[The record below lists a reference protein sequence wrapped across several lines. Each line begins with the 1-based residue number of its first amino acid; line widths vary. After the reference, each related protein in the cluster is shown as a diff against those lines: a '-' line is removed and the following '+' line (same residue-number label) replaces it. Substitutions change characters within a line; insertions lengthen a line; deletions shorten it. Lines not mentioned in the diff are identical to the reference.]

1 MNYLLYPRD
10 SPRKQILLSCSL
22 VIDEETK
29 VKRRNL
35 PRVTELASGG
45 LEFKTEGLI
54 LESMLE
60 TTMLYYLLAGKHVGE
75 ISPLLLT

>member
-1 MNYLLYPRD
+1 MAERG
-10 SPRKQILLSCSL
+10 ILLSCAL

-35 PRVTELASGG
+35 PRVTELESGE
-45 LEFKTEGLI
+45 LEFKAEGLI
-54 LESMLE
+54 LESMLQ
-60 TTMLYYLLAGKHVGE
+60 TTMLYYLLAGKHLGE